1 LVVEKRESL
10 TQVKEEDNILNV
22 DPSSTHRDSPVNR
35 RPKSGKYVA
44 PMPKKRTISITK
56 LVEEKKE

>member
-44 PMPKKRTISITK
+44 PMPKKRTISIT
-56 LVEEKKE
+56 